1 MEVRFGGLV
10 RLLHL
15 CAHQEATAAM
25 VQLGLTPAQG
35 RMMLFLAHAQEQ
47 PCPRDLEAAF
57 HLSHATVSGLL
68 SRMEQKGLLE
78 LRADLVDRRCKRIHL
93 LPKGLE
99 LEEQIRCAL
108 DENDRRMVRDFT
120 QQEWEQF
127 ASFLRRAI
135 QNMGGSEQCRPSQEE
150 CET

>member
-1 MEVRFGGLV
+1 MEIRFGNLV

-15 CAHQEATAAM
+15 CAHQEATTAM

-35 RMMLFLAHAQEQ
+35 HIMLFLAHARET

-93 LPKGLE
+93 LPKGRE
-99 LEEQIRCAL
+99 LEEQIRRAL
-108 DENDRRMVRDFT
+108 DENDRRMVRDLT
-120 QQEWEQF
+120 RQEREQF
-127 ASFLRRAI
+127 ASFLKRAI
-135 QNMGGSEQCRPSQEE
+135 QNMGGSEQCRPSKEE